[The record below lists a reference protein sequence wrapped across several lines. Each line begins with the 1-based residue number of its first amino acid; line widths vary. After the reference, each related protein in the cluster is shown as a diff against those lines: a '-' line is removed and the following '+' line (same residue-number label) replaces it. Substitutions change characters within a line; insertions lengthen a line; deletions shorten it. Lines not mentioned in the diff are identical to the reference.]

1 VVMIQTTEEDPPSA
15 DHTYLSAVLNEVD
28 ATISRLADKQFS
40 VDPVVEARYSR
51 ITSIV
56 SSAYKRHGGII
67 ERAFAAALRQAPHL
81 KVWEDPVFRVSA
93 AAERLADAD
102 ATVMGNTLRYGGD
115 AVRTLQVDFLVFD
128 DRDNRLGAYECK
140 RGFGYH
146 DSGKKRSML
155 RDLRCLQMLI
165 KSYGEQRDL
174 PVRNAEARIIFY
186 YGQCSVGAPWAL
198 TREDLDD
205 HFSAPVTEVV
215 EQVNT
220 YFKSRLSALL
230 GLVDDRGEISSVGR
244 ATLPRPAPVRTN
256 LEDLDI

>member
-1 VVMIQTTEEDPPSA
+1 MQASEEDPLGA
-15 DHTYLSAVLNEVD
+15 DYTYLSAVFNEVD
-28 ATISRLADKQFS
+28 ATISRLAGKQFS

-56 SSAYKRHGGII
+56 SSAYKRHGSII
-67 ERAFAAALRQAPHL
+67 ERAFSAALRRAPHL
-81 KVWEDPVFRVSA
+81 RVWEDPVFRVSA
-93 AAERLADAD
+93 AAERLADAE
-102 ATVMGNTLRYGGD
+102 ATALGNTLRYGGD
-115 AVRTLQVDFLVFD
+115 DYVRTLQVDFLVFD

-174 PVRNAEARIIFY
+174 PVINSEARVIFY

-198 TREDLDD
+198 TRGDLDA
-205 HFSAPVTEVV
+205 HFGAPVTEAV
-215 EQVNT
+215 EHVNE

-230 GLVDDRGEISSVGR
+230 ASVERVEIAPPVP
-244 ATLPRPAPVRTN
+244 LPRPAPARIN
-256 LEDLDI
+256 LEDLEL

>member
-1 VVMIQTTEEDPPSA
+1 MIQANEEYPSHA
-15 DHTYLSAVLNEVD
+15 DHSYLSTIFNEVD
-28 ATISRLADKQFS
+28 ATMFRLADKRFS

-67 ERAFAAALRQAPHL
+67 ERAFAAALRRAPHL
-81 KVWEDPVFRVSA
+81 RVWEDPVFRVSA
-93 AAERLADAD
+93 AAERLADTD
-102 ATVMGNTLRYGGD
+102 ATAVGAALPYGGD
-115 AVRTLQVDFLVFD
+115 DYVRTLQVDFLVFD
-128 DRDNRLGAYECK
+128 DRGNRLGAYECK

-198 TREDLDD
+198 TREDLDE
-205 HFSAPVTEVV
+205 HFGAPVTEAV
-215 EQVNT
+215 EQVND
-220 YFKSRLSALL
+220 YFKSRLGALL
-230 GLVDDRGEISSVGR
+230 GLVDDRGEIASAGL
-244 ATLPRPAPVRTN
+244 ATLPRPAPLS
-256 LEDLDI
+256 LEDLEDLV